1 MALDQALPARHARAK
16 VPTAALLA
24 AIACV
29 ICAAPAAS
37 VLINAVLVPRAH
49 EAGGA
54 LGQFWLDCVLGTLGL
69 LAIGGGAAIVLGV
82 AAAWLAAM
90 CRFPGR
96 GVFEWALVLPLALP
110 AYVLAYAYGGIA
122 GPTGP
127 SPIPLRGPTGAAFVY
142 ALAVYPYVYL
152 AARAAFVS
160 QSVCALEAARTLGA
174 APWRT
179 FLTVAL
185 PLARPAIAA
194 GASLA
199 LMEIAADFGAAS
211 YYGAQTITTGVFRA
225 WFSRGDPALAMQL
238 AGLLLIAAAAAL
250 AAERGGRAGAEYAG
264 GSTRWRSL
272 PRYALGAG
280 AAMGASLFC
289 ALLVTLGAILPLG
302 WLLRSTLMAP
312 PGGWEALGQPLANSL
327 TLAAAGG
334 VATLIL
340 STIVALAARSGGKP
354 GQIAMLAAATGYAA
368 PGAVMAL
375 GALAIFAAL
384 RGAGLV
390 GGLTGGVALAALIWT
405 YAARFAAAGAIPL
418 ESGLARV
425 TPTMAGAART
435 LGASAARRALK
446 IELPIAAPSAFA
458 AGLIVF
464 VEILKELP
472 ATLILRPFDFD
483 TLAVKAQYYA
493 ADERMIQ
500 AAAPSLLIALV
511 GLAPILVL
519 SRGLSRGRAGANP

>member
-1 MALDQALPARHARAK
+1 MALDQALPAPKAR
-16 VPTAALLA
+16 PFPAATLLA
-24 AIACV
+24 ALACL
-29 ICAAPAAS
+29 ICASPALS
-37 VLINAVLVPRAH
+37 VLINAVLVPRTH
-49 EAGGA
+49 EAAA

-69 LAIGGGAAIVLGV
+69 LFVAGGAALVLGV
-82 AAAWLAAM
+82 ASAWLAAM
-90 CRFPGR
+90 CRFTGR

-127 SPIPLRGPTGAAFVY
+127 SPIPLRGPAGAAFVY

-179 FLTVAL
+179 FTTVAL

-238 AGLLLIAAAAAL
+238 ASLLLLAAAAAL
-250 AAERGGRAGAEYAG
+250 VAERGGRAGAAYAG
-264 GSTRWRSL
+264 GSSRWRSL
-272 PRYALGAG
+272 PRFPLGPLAALGAT
-280 AAMGASLFC
+280 AFC
-289 ALLVTLGAILPLG
+289 MLLVTLGAMLPLA
-302 WLLRSTLMAP
+302 WLMRSALMAP
-312 PGGWEALGQPLANSL
+312 AEGWSALAQPLANSL
-327 TLAAAGG
+327 MLAAGG
-334 VATLIL
+334 GMATLIL
-340 STIVALAARSGGKP
+340 SGVVALASRSGGKA
-354 GQIAMLAAATGYAA
+354 GQAAVLSAAIGYAA

-390 GGLTGGVALAALIWT
+390 GGLTGAVALAALVWT

-418 ESGLARV
+418 EAGLSRI
-425 TPTMAGAART
+425 TPSMTGAART
-435 LGASAARRALK
+435 LGASARRRALNV
-446 IELPIAAPSAFA
+446 ELPIAAPSAFA

-511 GLAPILVL
+511 GLAPILIL
-519 SRGLSRGRAGANP
+519 SRGLSRGRAGASP